1 MTAFRPSIVLGAL
14 GIGIGTLSAQVRPA
28 SPRGAAQNVV
38 QSDRVHQT
46 AAVDTIRIV
55 AYNIHHGAGMDEKLD
70 LPRIANIISSL
81 RPDLVAL
88 QEVDH
93 SVERTGFIDQATVL
107 GELTG
112 LAPAFGEFM
121 PYQGGRYGMAVLSR
135 WPVVRVRNH
144 RLPDGEEPR
153 SALAV
158 RVRSPTTNRE
168 LEFVGIHFYRTAAER
183 LSQAARVKDV
193 YQSEATPVVLAGD
206 FNSRPGSE
214 VLALLGSTWHFIDKG
229 ADSFTFPSTAP
240 DHEIDYVAYR
250 PASNFVV
257 ASQRL
262 LDQPVAS
269 DHRPLFVELVWREN
283 ELFE

>member
-1 MTAFRPSIVLGAL
+1 MRVFRPSTVLGAL
-14 GIGIGTLSAQVRPA
+14 GLCVGTLSLPMHSASKGVAPQLGARSHTDLPA
-28 SPRGAAQNVV
+28 
-38 QSDRVHQT
+38 

-70 LPRIANIISSL
+70 LPRIAEIISSL

-88 QEVDH
+88 QEIDN

-112 LAPAFGEFM
+112 LEAAFGEFM

-135 WPVVRVRNH
+135 WPIVRAQNH

-158 RVRSPTTNRE
+158 RVLSPTTNRE
-168 LEFVGIHFYRTAAER
+168 LEFVGIHFYRTADER
-183 LSQAARVKDV
+183 LAQATRVKEI
-193 YQSEATPVVLAGD
+193 YESEAAPVILAGD
-206 FNSRPGSE
+206 FNSRPESE
-214 VLALLGSTWHFIDKG
+214 VLALLSGSWYFIEKG

-250 PASNFVV
+250 PEANFMV
-257 ASQRL
+257 AIQRL
-262 LDQPVAS
+262 LDEPVAS
-269 DHRPLFVELVWREN
+269 DHRPLFVELVWRDQ
-283 ELFE
+283 